1 VRKPVKGEKRG
12 EKRNACCWVSQ
23 NCGKKKNRDRRKKRK
38 ELNLK
43 RVRLFT
49 HLPYFIKIGAYVA
62 DRGCSHCCVTVYANG
77 KIADFAQKNYYAMI
91 GKEKNEKT
99 CARDKTETPLFSHE
113 YDQVTSL
120 YTLCITISHL
130 CLCLCLSTYKRSLH
144 RSSLGVNGIPVL
156 HETHCP
162 QIKRH
167 SQRRWLS
174 LSPSITF
181 SRTAAP

>member
-1 VRKPVKGEKRG
+1 MQKPGKGEKRG
-12 EKRNACCWVSQ
+12 RKEKRVLCWVSQ
-23 NCGKKKNRDRRKKRK
+23 NCGKKKNRDRRRKRK

-49 HLPYFIKIGAYVA
+49 HLPYFFKIGAYVA

-77 KIADFAQKNYYAMI
+77 KIADFAQKNYCAMI

-99 CARDKTETPLFSHE
+99 CARISYE